1 MCVFSV
7 AVPNM
12 KEQPMLIRLPEVIRR
27 TALSRSQIYAL
38 MDLNR
43 FPRPVKITGARS
55 VAWSEAE
62 VENWIAKL
70 LGEREAA

>member
-1 MCVFSV
+1 
-7 AVPNM
+7 
-12 KEQPMLIRLPEVIRR
+12 MLIRLPEVIRR